1 MQAQSNRY
9 VTPEE
14 YIARE
19 RVAEHKSEY
28 NAGRV
33 EALAGASRPHNQI
46 VTNLITVLST
56 RAKACGCD
64 VYGSDLRV
72 KVGAV
77 GKYTY
82 PDLTIAC
89 GEQQFEDSE
98 QDTLLNPAMVVEVL
112 SDSTEAYDRGAK
124 FEHYKQLASL
134 REYLLIDQRR
144 PRVERFVRTA
154 DGWLRS
160 EYTNFGDLIPVD
172 AVGMMIAVLEIY
184 DRVDLAR

>member
-1 MQAQSNRY
+1 MQAQNKRY
-9 VTPEE
+9 VTPGE
-14 YIARE
+14 YLKRE
-19 RVAEHKSEY
+19 RVAESKSEY

-46 VTNLITVLST
+46 VTNLITVLSA

-72 KVGAV
+72 KVGAL

-82 PDLTIAC
+82 PDMTIAC
-89 GEQQFEDSE
+89 GEQQFEDAE
-98 QDTLLNPAMVVEVL
+98 QDTLLNPTVIAEVL
-112 SDSTEAYDRGAK
+112 SSSTEAYDRGAK
-124 FEHYKQLASL
+124 FEHYKRLESL
-134 REYLLIDQRR
+134 REYLLIDQRKSW
-144 PRVERFVRTA
+144 VERYVRSG
-154 DGWLRS
+154 DDWLHS

-184 DRVDLAR
+184 DRVDLTP